1 MGTKIA
7 WTNETW
13 NPVVGCS
20 KVSEGCTNCYAE
32 RMAIRLAYMGN
43 VKYQRVVESE
53 EEELWGENIVNTPKV
68 WFDGW
73 RGNTYCDESALDK
86 PLHWRNPR
94 RIFVVSMGDLFHP
107 SVPFEFIDKVMT
119 VIALCPQH
127 TLQVL
132 TKRAERML
140 EYSKYIFNAWPKNII
155 GMVTAENQ
163 AMADLRI
170 PLLLQCGFK
179 TTGVSI
185 EPMLGEIDLRKYM
198 LPKNCHIIGEPPNLD
213 WVIIGGESGPKRRL
227 GDFKN
232 EQEWW
237 ATARDLANQGKAA
250 NVSIFIKQGPMPK
263 VRVLKNIV
271 SEIPVGV
278 RPFVQYGK
286 IYKAIMNKHG
296 AISAITK
303 DGLLGLKPD
312 EFQRVGFWVSHKP
325 EEWPED
331 LRLRQFPKGK

>member
-1 MGTKIA
+1 MGTTKIE
-7 WTNETW
+7 WTEMSW

-20 KVSEGCTNCYAE
+20 KVSEGCKNCYAE
-32 RMAIRLAYMGN
+32 KMMYRQVCMGAARHLKNPDSNENAWEAYSSVM
-43 VKYQRVVESE
+43 
-53 EEELWGENIVNTPKV
+53 
-68 WFDGW
+68 
-73 RGNTYCDESALDK
+73 DEDTHKWNGSVALRPEILDQ

-185 EPMLGEIDLRKYM
+185 EPMLGKIDIKKYLWLRQKCVGQKGCGFIGASYEFNH
-198 LPKNCHIIGEPPNLD
+198 PNKKGACRCPQCKKNHSYLVTDSIDQIIIGC
-213 WVIIGGESGPKRRL
+213 ESINGKPGRFCEDEGK
-227 GDFKN
+227 
-232 EQEWW
+232 WW
-237 ATARDLANQGKAA
+237 AAARGLVNQGKAA
-250 NVSIFIKQGPMPK
+250 DVAIFMKQGPI
-263 VRVLKNIV
+263 N
-271 SEIPVGV
+271 
-278 RPFVQYGK
+278 GK
-286 IYKAIMNKHG
+286 
-296 AISAITK
+296 
-303 DGLLGLKPD
+303 
-312 EFQRVGFWVSHKP
+312 VSHKP